1 MLEQSP
7 KAIAL
12 KWLQTFNEKDCDEL
26 LNLYYMHAYYKR
38 LPGRDL
44 VGKDEISD
52 YLIKLCLIQD
62 FYLESQN
69 ILEDSSSIS
78 MFSENRKNQISCVG
92 KYIIRLSI
100 FRIRFIFGI
109 INLLNFIVPLQRK
122 IAIVFPATQKRDTT
136 FVIPLYSD

>member
-26 LNLYYMHAYYKR
+26 LNLYYAHAYYKR
-38 LPGRDL
+38 IPGRDL
-44 VGKDEISD
+44 VGKDEIND

-69 ILEDSSSIS
+69 VLEDGQWAVLEWKDLYGRCGCEA
-78 MFSENRKNQISCVG
+78 FQIVNG
-92 KYIIRLSI
+92 Q
-100 FRIRFIFGI
+100 
-109 INLLNFIVPLQRK
+109 IVCQREYWDEAK
-122 IAIVFPATQKRDTT
+122 FWSK
-136 FVIPLYSD
+136 